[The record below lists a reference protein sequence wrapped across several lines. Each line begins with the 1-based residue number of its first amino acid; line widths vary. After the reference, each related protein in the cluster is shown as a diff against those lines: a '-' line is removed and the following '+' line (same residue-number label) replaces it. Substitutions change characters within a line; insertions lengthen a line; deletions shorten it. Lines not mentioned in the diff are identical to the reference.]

1 MSFDTVIAVTV
12 GMCVLDP
19 SRLRWRTIL
28 LAIFFYEFICFWN
41 FGVKM

>member
-1 MSFDTVIAVTV
+1 MDTVVAITIGAI
-12 GMCVLDP
+12 VLDP
-19 SRLRWRTIL
+19 SHLRWRTIL